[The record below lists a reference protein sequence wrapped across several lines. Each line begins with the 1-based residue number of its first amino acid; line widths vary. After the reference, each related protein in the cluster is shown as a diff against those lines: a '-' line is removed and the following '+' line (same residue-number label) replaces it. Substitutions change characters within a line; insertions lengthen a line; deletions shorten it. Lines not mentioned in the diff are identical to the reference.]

1 MKKFMIFLLILSVS
15 VATAGF
21 AGGKQEQTK
30 EKVLRVGVP
39 DNPRFLDTVANS
51 DNVSERVMR
60 NMHET
65 LIEVAPDGKIIPM
78 LAESWKQIND
88 RTVEFKLKK
97 GIVSHAGFP
106 LNADDVLVS
115 FGEGRCKVP
124 EDPGYDAFKQYTGLF
139 QSIEKI
145 DDYTVRFT
153 KEKPDPLL
161 LLRFTY
167 ITSAIICG
175 DSYKTKK
182 SWEEWMV
189 KPVGFGPYYVSEFKP
204 DEYITFKKFND
215 YYGDKAPLDGIKY
228 IVIPEMSPRIMGLL
242 SNDYDII
249 TEVMPDQ
256 FSTIEKKKGFK
267 VTGGPINNVR
277 VIIYDSVASPVLK
290 DPRIRLALNYSID
303 RELIN
308 NTIFKG
314 LSEVPKGVQMKNFG
328 DMYIKEFK
336 PVGFNPEKAK
346 KLLKEAGYKGEEIG
360 YRYMVDYY
368 TGEVATAQILQ
379 QMWAD
384 VGLNVKLELKE
395 NWDQIETDEAAP
407 GRGIINWSATAIFS
421 DPLSQIARLYGPD
434 GWFQVHKMWKA
445 NDEFNKNFETVNGTD
460 PASRRK
466 AVASMLEISENID
479 PPGTYL
485 YLLPLFYGQSD
496 KVKWETSGSHFM
508 DFRAGK
514 VELSN

>member
-1 MKKFMIFLLILSVS
+1 MKKLLVFLLILITA
-15 VATAGF
+15 ATVF
-21 AGGKQEQTK
+21 AGGKKEAVS
-30 EKVLRVGVP
+30 EKVLKVGVS

-51 DNVSERVMR
+51 DNVSSRVMR
-60 NMHET
+60 NIHET
-65 LIEVAPDGKIIPM
+65 LIEVAPDGSLIPR
-78 LAESWKQIND
+78 LAESWKQID
-88 RTVEFKLKK
+88 DKTVEFKLRKDV
-97 GIVSHAGFP
+97 VSHAGFP
-106 LNADDVLVS
+106 LDADDVLVS
-115 FGEGRCKVP
+115 FGQGRCKVP

-139 QSIEKI
+139 ESIEKI
-145 DDYTVRFT
+145 DNYTVRFKKAET
-153 KEKPDPLL
+153 DPLL

-167 ITSAIICG
+167 DTSSIICG
-175 DSYKTKK
+175 DSYKAKK

-189 KPVGFGPYYVSEFKP
+189 KPVGFGPYYVEEYKP
-204 DEYITFKKFND
+204 DEYITFRKFKD
-215 YYGDKAPLDGIKY
+215 YYGEKAPVDVISY
-228 IVIPEMSPRIMGLL
+228 IVIPEMAPRIMGLI

-256 FSTIEKKKGFK
+256 FSTIENKKGYE
-267 VTGGPINNVR
+267 VTGGPVNNVR

-314 LSEVPKGVQMKNFG
+314 ISEIPKGIQMRNFG
-328 DMYIKEFK
+328 KMYIDEFE

-346 KLLKEAGYKGEEIG
+346 QLLKEAGYNGEEIG
-360 YRYMVDYY
+360 YRYLVDYY

-407 GRGIINWSATAIFS
+407 GRGILNWSATAIFA
-421 DPLSQIARLYGPD
+421 DPLSQIARLYGPN
-434 GWFQVHKMWKA
+434 GWFQVHNMWKP
-445 NDEFNKNFETVNGTD
+445 DDDFNKQFEIMNGTD
-460 PASRRK
+460 PAARRK
-466 AVASMLEISENID
+466 AAARMLEISENID

-485 YLLPLFYGQSD
+485 YLLPLFYGKSD
-496 KVKWETSGSHFM
+496 KVKWEPSGSHFM
-508 DFRAGK
+508 DFRAGSL
-514 VELSN
+514 ELLK

>member
-1 MKKFMIFLLILSVS
+1 
-15 VATAGF
+15 
-21 AGGKQEQTK
+21 
-30 EKVLRVGVP
+30 
-39 DNPRFLDTVANS
+39 
-51 DNVSERVMR
+51 
-60 NMHET
+60 
-65 LIEVAPDGKIIPM
+65 
-78 LAESWKQIND
+78 
-88 RTVEFKLKK
+88 
-97 GIVSHAGFP
+97 
-106 LNADDVLVS
+106 
-115 FGEGRCKVP
+115 
-124 EDPGYDAFKQYTGLF
+124 
-139 QSIEKI
+139 
-145 DDYTVRFT
+145 
-153 KEKPDPLL
+153 
-161 LLRFTY
+161 
-167 ITSAIICG
+167 
-175 DSYKTKK
+175 
-182 SWEEWMV
+182 
-189 KPVGFGPYYVSEFKP
+189 
-204 DEYITFKKFND
+204 
-215 YYGDKAPLDGIKY
+215 
-228 IVIPEMSPRIMGLL
+228 MGLL

-308 NTIFKG
+308 NTIYKG

-407 GRGIINWSATAIFS
+407 GRGILNWSATAIFS
-421 DPLSQIARLYGPD
+421 DPLSQIARLYGPN
-434 GWFQVHKMWKA
+434 GWFQVHNMWKA
-445 NDEFNKNFETVNGTD
+445 PDEFNKNYEIVNGTD

-466 AVASMLEISENID
+466 AVARMLEIAENCD

-485 YLLPLFYGQSD
+485 YRIPLCYGQSD
-496 KVKWETSGSHFM
+496 KVKWETIGSHFM

-514 VELSN
+514 VELSD